1 MEVVIVLG
9 GPNTK
14 EDIKALLEHRY
25 GKVYE
30 DFRFVGVDGG
40 ALRLL
45 DQHLPMEVAI
55 GDFDSVT
62 KEQRDLIHE
71 AAGTIVQQALLS
83 SSLLK
88 KTILTLRQL
97 YYG

>member
-14 EDIKALLEHRY
+14 ENIKALLENRY
-25 GKVYE
+25 GKAYE
-30 DFRFVGVDGG
+30 DFRFIGVDGG

-55 GDFDSVT
+55 GDF
-62 KEQRDLIHE
+62 
-71 AAGTIVQQALLS
+71 
-83 SSLLK
+83 
-88 KTILTLRQL
+88 
-97 YYG
+97 